1 MILKYFVGIF
11 LTLALSAAMVLI
23 SGSTLPTFVDVP
35 TYLILILVPALMAFA
50 SWPVRDIGRAFSAPF
65 DPVADRK
72 DLEKSRLFFQDLRK
86 WLYTA
91 AGLGTML
98 GFVSILVFA
107 DGENLDKLGRNLG
120 VMLLCVTNAFLFDLL
135 LPLPMGAS
143 ARRRLAE
150 LGE

>member
-1 MILKYFVGIF
+1 MKMKYFVGIF
-11 LTLALSAAMVLI
+11 LTLALSAAMVLM

-35 TYLILILVPALMAFA
+35 TYLILILVPAMLAFA

-65 DPVADRK
+65 DPAAGRR

-98 GFVSILVFA
+98 GLVSILVFA
-107 DGENLDKLGRNLG
+107 DGENLDRLGRNLG
-120 VMLLCVTNAFLFDLL
+120 VMLLCVTNAFLFALL
-135 LPLPMGAS
+135 VPLPLES
-143 ARRRLAE
+143 LARRRLAD
-150 LGE
+150 LG